1 MMVEEI
7 LQKVEKSLDSIRPYL
22 QDDGGDVEVVSLTE
36 DMKLTVE
43 FVGACSSCNMSN
55 MTFKAGI
62 EEAIKRYVPE
72 ITEVI
77 PANAA
82 EMVK

>member
-62 EEAIKRYVPE
+62 EEAIKRDVPE
-72 ITEVI
+72 ISEVI

-82 EMVK
+82 EVDK

>member
-62 EEAIKRYVPE
+62 EEAIKRDVPE

>member
-1 MMVEEI
+1 MVEEI
-7 LQKVEKSLDSIRPYL
+7 LQKVEKSLDTIRPYL

-62 EEAIKRYVPE
+62 EEAIIRDVPE
-72 ITEVI
+72 ISEVI

-82 EMVK
+82 EMDK

>member
-1 MMVEEI
+1 MVEEI

-62 EEAIKRYVPE
+62 EEAIKRDVPE